1 MKKQLFTLY
10 CLCAGLL
17 AFSHCQP
24 MLAQHHLVVTMH
36 DGQTFAAQVDE
47 IDSLSFSADEPQQE
61 AVNLSR
67 PSAYQSRQDKWHHN
81 LENQGIA
88 DYLRDFDYPGDDY
101 SFHHLFDYRGYPYL
115 DSRQDQPYGVSL
127 YWPKEMAGLRQ
138 QLLVSQYR
146 DMREAMTF
154 EVQSRDSC
162 AIIYNLIPS
171 RTYYYIIKVDGE
183 EKRSSH
189 FETLGQLR
197 MLRADSLNNLR
208 DLGGWP
214 TVDGH
219 TLRHGR
225 IIRGVE
231 LSTLSSHPRAQWH
244 RMTRQDSIMLRDV
257 VGIKAELDLR
267 AISEIPGR
275 GEWNSPLGADIAY
288 LNVPNISSTS
298 IVTSIPTIGQAFTFI
313 VQQLD
318 RQLPVYLHCV
328 WGADRTGLLCML
340 LEGALGV
347 DESSLNKDYELTSF
361 CGDTRFRNDDR
372 LVNAL
377 TYIKSL
383 PGETLQEKFAK
394 YWLMAGV
401 SRTEIDHFRE
411 LMLE

>member
-1 MKKQLFTLY
+1 MKKQLFAFFY
-10 CLCAGLL
+10 LCSGLL

-47 IDSLSFSADEPQQE
+47 IDSLSFTGKEPLQE
-61 AVNLSR
+61 AVNLSH

-88 DYLRDFDYPGDDY
+88 DYLRDFDYPADDY
-101 SFHHLFDYRGYPYL
+101 SFHHIFDYRGLPYL
-115 DSRQDQPYGVSL
+115 DIRQDQPYGVSL
-127 YWPKEMAGLRQ
+127 YWPKEIAGQCQ

-146 DMREAMTF
+146 DMREPMTF
-154 EVQSRDSC
+154 EIPSMDSC
-162 AIIYNLIPS
+162 ATLYNLIPS
-171 RTYYYIIKVDGE
+171 RTYYYILKVDGE

-214 TVDGH
+214 TTDGH

-231 LSTLSSHPRAQWH
+231 LSTLSTHPRSQLH
-244 RMTRQDSIMLRDV
+244 RMTRKDSIMLRDV
-257 VGIKAELDLR
+257 AGIKAELDLR
-267 AISEIPGR
+267 AVSEIPGR
-275 GEWNSPLGADIAY
+275 GAWNSPLGSDIAY
-288 LNVPNISSTS
+288 LNVPNTSSTS
-298 IVTSIPTIGQAFTFI
+298 IEASIPAIAQAFSFI
-313 VQQLD
+313 TQQLD
-318 RQLPVYLHCV
+318 KQAPVYLHCV

-340 LEGALGV
+340 LEGVLGV

-361 CGDTRFRNDDR
+361 CGDTRYRNDDR

-377 TYIKSL
+377 SYIKSMS
-383 PGETLQEKFAK
+383 GETLQQKFVQ
-394 YWLMAGV
+394 YWLKAGV
-401 SRTEIDHFRE
+401 SRSEIDHFRE